1 MRRHKTGGAARRAEY
16 LQNMGKTEPA
26 AAAPSSRPLP
36 PSSLPAPGAPAA
48 HAGLPSVQAP
58 SPSPSPSTGDAALD
72 ELLAWVRAVEEA
84 PSPAAVALP
93 EPLAVLA
100 EDTGI
105 TRVTVEVIR
114 TQGGRLKRRIGLRS
128 KRRPALDRDSLGAAG
143 WDLRGAGDTL
153 GLRRESAEI
162 LILGSGR
169 RVEID
174 WSESHTP
181 ADAGEPAEATRFLG
195 ALAHVRTLAPFV
207 ALAQPGAVL
216 RSFGVARDASLGLL
230 ALVALNRDLDRV
242 PADEAAMHAA
252 GFAAPDPGDA
262 DADDDDAP
270 IWSTAG
276 SASSV
281 AWVGGT
287 VYGYVG
293 PVPRRALGGWV

>member
-1 MRRHKTGGAARRAEY
+1 M
-16 LQNMGKTEPA
+16 
-26 AAAPSSRPLP
+26 
-36 PSSLPAPGAPAA
+36 
-48 HAGLPSVQAP
+48 QA
-58 SPSPSPSTGDAALD
+58 PSTGDAALD
-72 ELLAWVRAVEEA
+72 ELLTWVRAVEDA

-100 EDTGI
+100 EDAGI
-105 TRVTVEVIR
+105 TRVTVEIIR
-114 TQGGRLKRRIGLRS
+114 TQSGRFKRRIGLRS
-128 KRRPALDRDSLGAAG
+128 KRRPALDRDSIGAAG

-174 WSESHTP
+174 WCESQTP
-181 ADAGEPAEATRFLG
+181 ADAGEPAEAARFSG

-242 PADEAAMHAA
+242 PEDEAAMRAA
-252 GFAAPDPGDA
+252 GFAAPDP
-262 DADDDDAP
+262 DDDEAAP

-276 SASSV
+276 GASSV

>member
-1 MRRHKTGGAARRAEY
+1 
-16 LQNMGKTEPA
+16 MGKTEPA
-26 AAAPSSRPLP
+26 AAAPSSRPLS
-36 PSSLPAPGAPAA
+36 PSSSPAPGAPAA
-48 HAGLPSVQAP
+48 HAGLPPFQTPSPSSSP

-72 ELLAWVRAVEEA
+72 ELLAWVRTVEEA

-195 ALAHVRTLAPFV
+195 ALAHVGTLAPFV

-230 ALVALNRDLDRV
+230 ALVALSRDLDRV
-242 PADEAAMHAA
+242 PADEAAMRAA
-252 GFAAPDPGDA
+252 GFVAPDPRDT
-262 DADDDDAP
+262 DADDAEP